1 MDAKMKQELLN
12 FLNQDK
18 IYSTAVGKIK
28 DEAEQQKIKAL
39 SEEVFLGFI
48 NGLASI
54 KKFINDNP
62 EKVVEALD
70 KKIHNEKKD
79 DT

>member
-1 MDAKMKQELLN
+1 MDPKIKQELLK

-18 IYSTAVGKIK
+18 TYTTAVGNIK
-28 DEAEQQKIKAL
+28 NDAEQQKIKAL

-54 KKFINDNP
+54 KQFINDNP
-62 EKVVEALD
+62 EKVVEALN
-70 KKIHNEKKD
+70 KKIHNEEKD